1 MAKILFGLGFEAV
14 SGTFGGATFQKWR
27 SLNIVRGKP
36 VPSNPMTARQTRIRS
51 IVSTI
56 SRAWRD
62 VLTAGQRIAWE
73 QFAEIFPWFDVFGKS
88 MSLRGISL
96 FLKINTV
103 LLDHDRPMQITPPP
117 DVVPPELTGLTVI
130 PSIPALG
137 MSIPQLNPGLIT
149 SQAPFL
155 DIWVAGGF
163 TSASVDDAERIIVE
177 INSQALPQGR
187 KAQKSDFRHI
197 VYADDNPEP
206 VPPEVPEAGEILVNP
221 PAGDTRN
228 VVVRIQRYN
237 KYGRYSVPV
246 VLQGIITVPAV

>member
-62 VLTAGQRIAWE
+62 VLTAGQRTAWE

-96 FLKINTV
+96 FLKMNTV
-103 LLDHDRPMQITPPP
+103 LLDHDKAMQLTPPP
-117 DVVPPELTGLTVI
+117 AVEPPELTGLTVA
-130 PSIPALG
+130 PDPAAFNVTV
-137 MSIPQLNPGLIT
+137 PQLAPGIIT
-149 SQAPFL
+149 AQESFI

-163 TSASVDDAERIIVE
+163 TSIIADVIGADFTIE
-177 INSQALPQGR
+177 VNSQCLPQGR
-187 KAQKSDFRHI
+187 KAQKSDYRHVFYVDDKEI
-197 VYADDNPEP
+197 VT
-206 VPPEVPEAGEILVNP
+206 PPDGASDIFIKP
-221 PAGDTRN
+221 PAENTKNCVFRL
-228 VVVRIQRYN
+228 QRYN

-246 VLQGIITVPAV
+246 VFQGIRTGI